1 MLLSFTQT
9 NHFSTQRQRSSLFG
23 VLYGLMRANI
33 SYIGTTKV
41 LSSPNDMF
49 ISPYQTLGECLVC
62 SYCELLHK
70 FFWIIFGFSS
80 FLFICLFFYNF
91 FSICCLPVQSGQRY
105 PGFQVPDPPQVQTL
119 FNKGSLKSNFL
130 LQLGVHSLPNIQS
143 SQEAAPLIGGFISL
157 HFFAGKGNGQLLIF
171 D

>member
-91 FSICCLPVQSGQRY
+91 FLHMLLTCAVWPTIPRSPGTRSSTSPNAVQQRLAKIKFSITTRC
-105 PGFQVPDPPQVQTL
+105 T
-119 FNKGSLKSNFL
+119 
-130 LQLGVHSLPNIQS
+130 
-143 SQEAAPLIGGFISL
+143 
-157 HFFAGKGNGQLLIF
+157 
-171 D
+171 

>member
-1 MLLSFTQT
+1 M
-9 NHFSTQRQRSSLFG
+9 
-23 VLYGLMRANI
+23 
-33 SYIGTTKV
+33 
-41 LSSPNDMF
+41 
-49 ISPYQTLGECLVC
+49 
-62 SYCELLHK
+62 
-70 FFWIIFGFSS
+70 
-80 FLFICLFFYNF
+80 
-91 FSICCLPVQSGQRY
+91 QSGQRY
-105 PGFQVPDPPQVQTL
+105 PGVQVPDPPQVQTL